1 MKKEKIVDNQIPE
14 EIQASEDDEN
24 TTESIA
30 ENTENEEEEVIDSS
44 QEIEKLKAENLSL
57 KNEFLRAY
65 ADAENTK
72 KRCAQE
78 IEKNTKYA
86 ISSFA
91 KDLLTVADNL
101 HRAIEA
107 LPEAE
112 KAKCEEAKNLLKGV
126 ELTEAELMKV
136 FKKFGIQKVESLGKV
151 FDPNYQ
157 RVIQEVEDKEKP
169 AGTIIAELQTGYMI
183 NDRIL
188 REAMVVVT
196 KGGD

>member
-30 ENTENEEEEVIDSS
+30 ENTENEEEEVIDFS

-86 ISSFA
+86 TDRCRQFA
-91 KDLLTVADNL
+91 
-101 HRAIEA
+101 
-107 LPEAE
+107 P
-112 KAKCEEAKNLLKGV
+112 
-126 ELTEAELMKV
+126 
-136 FKKFGIQKVESLGKV
+136 
-151 FDPNYQ
+151 
-157 RVIQEVEDKEKP
+157 
-169 AGTIIAELQTGYMI
+169 
-183 NDRIL
+183 
-188 REAMVVVT
+188 
-196 KGGD
+196 GD

>member
-24 TTESIA
+24 TTKSIA
-30 ENTENEEEEVIDSS
+30 ENTENEEEEVIDFS

>member
-24 TTESIA
+24 TTEGIA
-30 ENTENEEEEVIDSS
+30 ENTENEEEEVIDFS